1 MPEAWNYHLLE
12 VATIVNLFGAAAPSS
27 STAERFSMKG
37 FERAAII
44 ICQNKSAGNG
54 SAISMNQSTDVSGSG
69 AKALAFT
76 KAFRSLANG
85 NQAAPVNTWASFTVS
100 ANTFTT
106 DATNSVRDM
115 YMIDVKRED
124 LDFKNDFDCVELVIG
139 NAASNVIQAIA
150 ILLGARYG
158 GFPTVDTGIAN

>member
-1 MPEAWNYHLLE
+1 MGPWNFHLLE
-12 VATIVNLFGAAAPSS
+12 VGTIANLFGAAAPSG
-27 STAERFSMKG
+27 STCERFSMKG
-37 FERAAII
+37 FERAAVV

-54 SAISMNQSTDVSGSG
+54 SVIAMNQSTDVAGTG
-69 AKALAFT
+69 AKALGFT

-85 NQAAPVNTWASFTVS
+85 NQAAPVNAWASFTVA

-115 YMIDVKRED
+115 YMIDIKRED
-124 LDFKNDFDCVELVIG
+124 LDFKNDFDCVEVTIG
-139 NAASNVIQAIA
+139 NAASNVIQVIA

-158 GFPTVDTGIAN
+158 GFPTTETGVAN

>member
-12 VATIVNLFGAAAPSS
+12 VGTIVNLFGAAAPSG
-27 STAERFSMKG
+27 STAERFSMKNY
-37 FERAAII
+37 ERAAILLF
-44 ICQNKSAGNG
+44 QNKSAGNG
-54 SAISMNQSTDVSGSG
+54 SVISLNQSTDVAGSG

-85 NQAAPVNTWASFTVS
+85 TQSAPVNTWASFTVS

-106 DATNSVRDM
+106 DATNSVRDS
-115 YMIDVKRED
+115 YMIDIKRED

-139 NAASNVIQAIA
+139 NAASNVIQAVA
-150 ILLGARYG
+150 ILLGARFG
-158 GFPTVDTGIAN
+158 GFVTDGAIAN